1 MGINQNDL
9 RVIKT
14 KRGLREAFIRLLL
27 EKGYDAI
34 SIQDIATEAEAARV
48 TFYRHY
54 RNKEEL
60 LLDCLEVVYEELL
73 ERVKQVTAQG
83 VQQEYLPLMVFYEH
97 VQEKEDLYQI
107 LFSSQGAQFLITRLT
122 ELMAKRTKEQIENR
136 VNAEQLLVPIEIIAN
151 HIGNALIGLVVWWL
165 ENEKPYPPEYMAQ
178 LSYWLSFA
186 GNARALGFD
195 QYQVPPPQM
204 QE

>member
-1 MGINQNDL
+1 MSINQNDL

-54 RNKEEL
+54 KNKEEL

-83 VQQEYLPLMVFYEH
+83 DQQEYLPLMVFYKH
-97 VQEKEDLYQI
+97 VQEKEELYQI
-107 LFSSQGAQFLITRLT
+107 LFSSQGAQFLITRMT
-122 ELMAKRTKEQIENR
+122 ELIAQRTIMQIENR
-136 VNAEQLLVPIEIIAN
+136 FEAEQLLVPIEIIAN
-151 HIGNALIGLVVWWL
+151 YIGSALIGLVVWWL
-165 ENEKPYPPEYMAQ
+165 ENDKPYPPEYMAQ

-186 GNARALGFD
+186 GNARALGID
-195 QYQVPPPQM
+195 QYQVPAPQM
-204 QE
+204 P